1 MNNWYVIT
9 GAPCSGKTTVLNSLK
24 EMGYEVIGEVA
35 RTYIDKLIAEG
46 LTIRDIRKDETR
58 FQNNVLDQK
67 YKLEEYI
74 DKDKLVFFDRGIPDS
89 YAYFKFL
96 GIKDE
101 KLLRKSLVNNYKK
114 VFILEPCPYKKDY
127 ARTESEEDQIKL
139 HELIQEAYKI
149 SGAEIINVPIFE
161 TKKDRV
167 DFVLNNL

>member
-9 GAPCSGKTTVLNSLK
+9 GAPCSGKTTILNSLK

-35 RTYIDKLIAEG
+35 RTHIDKLIAKG
-46 LTIRDIRKDETR
+46 FTIEDIRKDEKR
-58 FQNNVLDQK
+58 FQNDVLDQK

-74 DKDKLVFFDRGIPDS
+74 NKDKLVFFDRGIPDS

-96 GIKDE
+96 GIKNE
-101 KLLRKSLVNNYKK
+101 ELLKKSLVNNYKK

-149 SGAEIINVPIFE
+149 SGAKIINVPIFE

>member
-46 LTIRDIRKDETR
+46 LTIEDIRKDETR
-58 FQNNVLDQK
+58 FQNDVLDQK

-101 KLLRKSLVNNYKK
+101 ELLKKSLVNNYKK
-114 VFILEPCPYKKDY
+114 VFILKPCPYKKDY

>member
-96 GIKDE
+96 GIEDE
-101 KLLRKSLVNNYKK
+101 KLLKKSLVNNYKK

>member
-9 GAPCSGKTTVLNSLK
+9 GAPCSGKTTVLNGLK
-24 EMGYEVIGEVA
+24 ELGYNVILEAA
-35 RTYIDKLIAEG
+35 RTYIDELISKGFTVEE
-46 LTIRDIRKDETR
+46 IRKDEIK
-58 FQNNVLDQK
+58 FQKDVLDQK
-67 YKLEEYI
+67 YKLEDSI

-101 KLLRKSLVNNYKK
+101 KLLKKSIVNNYKK

-149 SGAEIINVPIFE
+149 SEAEIINLPIFE

-167 DFVLNNL
+167 DFILNNL